1 MEKKITKRE
10 VINSMLTLDVI
21 MSNEVYSNFL
31 KHELELLDTKNA
43 NRKETPKQKE
53 NKELQNL
60 ILTILASN
68 AGRTMTIKEIMETD
82 ELLKDLSTNKISA
95 MLKVLIDGG
104 SATRVKT
111 NKGTFYT
118 VAWCK

>member
-10 VINSMLTLDVI
+10 VINSMLALDVI
-21 MSNEVYSNFL
+21 KGNEVYLNFL
-31 KHELELLDTKNA
+31 KHELELLDNKNA

-53 NKELQNL
+53 NRELQNL
-60 ILTILASN
+60 IFTILVSN

-95 MLKVLIDGG
+95 MLKALIDGG

-118 VAWCK
+118 VA